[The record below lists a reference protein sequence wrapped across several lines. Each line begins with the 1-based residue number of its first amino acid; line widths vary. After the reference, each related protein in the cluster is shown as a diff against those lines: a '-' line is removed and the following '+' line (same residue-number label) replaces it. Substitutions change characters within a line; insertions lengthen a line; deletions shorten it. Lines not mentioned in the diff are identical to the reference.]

1 MEQRREM
8 IKTYNG
14 SKLGVTSSHKK
25 ALLRNLATELFLHEK
40 ITTTL
45 PKAKELVSYAE
56 KLVTKAK
63 KADLSAIR
71 AINNQIHNKDIAK
84 KIFDVL
90 VPRYKE
96 RQGGYTQIL
105 KVGTRRGDSAEVAIV
120 KLVV

>member
-1 MEQRREM
+1 M

-14 SKLGVTSSHKK
+14 SKLGVRSSHKK
-25 ALLRNLATELFLHEK
+25 AMLRNLASDLFLHEK

-45 PKAKELVSYAE
+45 PKAKELVSYFE

-63 KADLSAIR
+63 KADLDAFKAIHSE
-71 AINNQIHNKDIAK
+71 INKKEIVK

-96 RQGGYTQIL
+96 RDGGYTQIIRA
-105 KVGTRRGDSAEVAIV
+105 GIRRGDNADIAVV

>member
-1 MEQRREM
+1 M

-14 SKLGVTSSHKK
+14 SKLGITSSHRK
-25 ALLRNLATELFLHEK
+25 ALLRNLASALFLYEK

-45 PKAKELVSYAE
+45 SKAKELVSYSE

-63 KADLSAIR
+63 KADLSAVR
-71 AINNQIHNKDIAK
+71 AINGEINSKNAVK

-96 RQGGYTQIL
+96 RNGGYTQIL
-105 KVGTRRGDSAEVAIV
+105 KAGTRRGDNADIAIV
-120 KLVV
+120 KLVI

>member
-1 MEQRREM
+1 M

-14 SKLGVTSSHKK
+14 SKLGITSSHKK
-25 ALLRNLATELFLHEK
+25 ALLRNLAAELFLHEK

-45 PKAKELVSYAE
+45 SKAKELTRYFE
-56 KLVTKAK
+56 KLMTKAK

-71 AINNQIHNKDIAK
+71 AISSEIKKKEIVK

-96 RQGGYTQIL
+96 RNGGYTQII
-105 KVGTRRGDSAEVAIV
+105 KIGTRRGDNAEIAII
-120 KLVV
+120 KLVM

>member
-1 MEQRREM
+1 M

-14 SKLGVTSSHKK
+14 SKLGVTSAHRK
-25 ALLRNLATELFLHEK
+25 ALLRNLAAELFLHEK

-71 AINNQIHNKDIAK
+71 AINGQIHNKDVAK
-84 KIFDVL
+84 KVFDVL

-96 RQGGYTQIL
+96 RHGGYTQIL
-105 KVGTRRGDSAEVAIV
+105 KVGTRRGDSAQVAIV
-120 KLVV
+120 KLVI

>member
-1 MEQRREM
+1 V

-14 SKLGVTSSHKK
+14 SKLGITSSHRR
-25 ALLRNLATELFLHEK
+25 ALLRNLAVALFLYEK

-45 PKAKELVSYAE
+45 SKAKELVSYSE

-63 KADLSAIR
+63 KTDLSAMR
-71 AINNQIHNKDIAK
+71 AINSEINSKDAVK

-96 RQGGYTQIL
+96 RSGGYTQIL
-105 KVGTRRGDSAEVAIV
+105 KAGMRRGDNANIV
-120 KLVV
+120 IVRLVI

>member
-1 MEQRREM
+1 M
-8 IKTYNG
+8 IKNHNG

-25 ALLRNLATELFLHEK
+25 AMLRNMAAELFLHEK

-45 PKAKELVSYAE
+45 PKAKELTSYAE

-71 AINNQIHNKDIAK
+71 AIHGEINNKEVVK
-84 KIFDVL
+84 KVFDVL
-90 VPRYKE
+90 APRYKE
-96 RQGGYTQIL
+96 RNGGYTQIL
-105 KVGTRRGDSAEVAIV
+105 RVGTRRGDSAEMAIV

>member
-1 MEQRREM
+1 M

-14 SKLGVTSSHKK
+14 SKLGITSSHRK
-25 ALLRNLATELFLHEK
+25 ALLRNLAAALFLHEK

-45 PKAKELVSYAE
+45 SKAKELVSYSE

-63 KADLSAIR
+63 KADLGAVR
-71 AINNQIHNKDIAK
+71 AINGEINSKDAVK

-96 RQGGYTQIL
+96 RNGGYTQIL
-105 KVGTRRGDSAEVAIV
+105 KIGMRRGDNADIAIV
-120 KLVV
+120 KLVT

>member
-1 MEQRREM
+1 M

-25 ALLRNLATELFLHEK
+25 ALLRNLAVELFLHEK
-40 ITTTL
+40 ITTTV
-45 PKAKELVSYAE
+45 PKAKELVSYSE

-63 KADLSAIR
+63 KADLNAIR
-71 AINNQIHNKDIAK
+71 AISGEINKKEVVK

-96 RQGGYTQIL
+96 RKGGYTQIL
-105 KVGTRRGDSAEVAIV
+105 KAGIRRGDSADIAIV
-120 KLVV
+120 KLII

>member
-1 MEQRREM
+1 M

-14 SKLGVTSSHKK
+14 SKLGVTSSHRR
-25 ALLRNLATELFLHEK
+25 ALLRNLAVELLLHEK

-45 PKAKELVSYAE
+45 PKAKELVSYAQ

-63 KADLSAIR
+63 KADLNAIR
-71 AINNQIHNKDIAK
+71 AINSQIHNKDVAK

-96 RQGGYTQIL
+96 RHGGYTQIL

>member
-1 MEQRREM
+1 M

-14 SKLGVTSSHKK
+14 SKLGVTSAHKR
-25 ALLRNLATELFLHEK
+25 ALLRNLTAELFLHEK

-63 KADLSAIR
+63 KADLSSIR
-71 AINNQIHNKDIAK
+71 AINGEIHNKDVAK
-84 KIFDVL
+84 KVFDVL

-96 RQGGYTQIL
+96 RHGGYTQIL
-105 KVGTRRGDSAEVAIV
+105 KVGTRSGDSAELVIV